1 LAERVNPPLAAERLQ
16 RLRKLRL
23 PFGIACFAVVTVVTV
38 LVAHPR
44 LFGGFSAYDDEGYM
58 LTALKSFLNHGHL
71 YNDVFS
77 QYGPFYYEFWGGFF
91 EIFGLPVTHDGG
103 RTATLVAWV
112 LAALIFGLS
121 LWRMTDSLLLGLS
134 TQIVVFEAI
143 GTVTNEPMHPGG
155 LICLLL
161 GALIAFAC
169 FVRARSSPLAM
180 AFVGGATMALI
191 LVKINV
197 GIFALLAL
205 ALACAVSYAFFER
218 RRWLRLLIEAAFVV
232 IPFAVMASRMDEA
245 WVRHYAV
252 HVAVAALAVV
262 VVLRARRSA
271 RRPEEEL
278 RWVLGG
284 LLVLGAVVCLAL
296 IAAGTT
302 PGGLIEGVVSQP
314 LRQSDAFDLALGMG
328 NGSYLFDLFGLLG
341 AVAFWYF
348 ARRQGRSVSPW
359 LIALAA
365 AASVVIGLEM
375 ALAPIAKTE
384 LLKSFV
390 FPYFGFAF
398 LPFAWVA
405 LIPLGPQD
413 EDTAF
418 ARLLLPPLAVLQA
431 LHAFPVAG
439 SQTQW
444 AVFLLVPTGVLCVA
458 GGLRA
463 LVGMIEDER
472 RRQLAVAAVAVGAVV
487 IFAMVVNTQLRQP
500 LRAAEAAY
508 DAATPLDLP
517 GAEDV
522 RLEKREDV
530 LRYRRI
536 TAAIDE
542 NCGPM
547 LMLPGMDSFYL
558 WAQREPPT
566 GYNAT
571 AWTTLFDDAHQERVI
586 RETRSIEGLCLLEN
600 EGQARGWTLGRP
612 PEGPLVRY
620 LHQGFR
626 PLFELDGYRLLRRE
640 GKGTS

>member
-1 LAERVNPPLAAERLQ
+1 MPLAADQLR
-16 RLRKLRL
+16 RLRKLGL
-23 PFGIACFAVVTVVTV
+23 ILGILCFAAVTVVTV
-38 LVAHPR
+38 LIGHPR
-44 LFGGFSAYDDEGYM
+44 MFSGFASYDDEGYM
-58 LTALKSFLNHGHL
+58 LTALGSFLRHGHL

-91 EIFGLPVTHDGG
+91 ELFGLPVTHDGG

-112 LAALIFGLS
+112 LSALLFGLA
-121 LWRMTDSLLLGLS
+121 LWRMTGSLLLGLA
-134 TQIVVFEAI
+134 TQIIVFGAI
-143 GTVTNEPMHPGG
+143 STVTNEPMHPGG

-161 GALIAFAC
+161 GTLIALSC

-197 GIFALLAL
+197 GIFALLAV
-205 ALACAVSYAFFER
+205 ALACAVSYSFFER
-218 RRWLRLLIEAAFVV
+218 RRWLRLAVEVAFVA
-232 IPFAVMASRMDEA
+232 IPLPVMASRLDEA

-262 VVLRARRSA
+262 VVLRARRST
-271 RRPEEEL
+271 RRPGEEL
-278 RWVLGG
+278 RWLLGG
-284 LLVLGAVVCLAL
+284 LLVFGAVACLTL

-302 PGGLIEGVVSQP
+302 PGGLIEGVIRQP
-314 LRQSDAFDLALGMG
+314 LRQSDAFALGLGLG
-328 NGSYLFDLFGLLG
+328 NASYLFDLFGLLG
-341 AVAFWYF
+341 AFAFWYF
-348 ARRQGRSVSPW
+348 ARGHGRPAAPW
-359 LIALAA
+359 LVALAA
-365 AASVVIGLEM
+365 ALTVVIGVEM
-375 ALAPIAKTE
+375 ALTPIARTVFFD
-384 LLKSFV
+384 SVV
-390 FPYFGFAF
+390 FPGFGFAF

-405 LIPLGPQD
+405 LIPFGPAD
-413 EDTAF
+413 EDTGF

-444 AVFLLVPTGVLCVA
+444 SVFLLVPTGALCVA
-458 GGLRA
+458 AGVRAMVGL
-463 LVGMIEDER
+463 LNDER
-472 RRQLAVAAVAVGAVV
+472 RRQVAVAAIAVAAVAF
-487 IFAMVVNTQLRQP
+487 FAMIVNTQLRQP
-500 LRAAEAAY
+500 LKAAEAGY
-508 DAATPLDLP
+508 DAGIPLDLP

-522 RLEKREDV
+522 RLENREEV
-530 LRYRRI
+530 SRYRRI
-536 TAAIDE
+536 TAAIDK

-558 WAQREPPT
+558 WSQREPPT

-600 EGQARGWTLGRP
+600 EGQALGWTLGRP
-612 PEGPLVRY
+612 VEGPLVSY

-640 GKGTS
+640 GTGTS